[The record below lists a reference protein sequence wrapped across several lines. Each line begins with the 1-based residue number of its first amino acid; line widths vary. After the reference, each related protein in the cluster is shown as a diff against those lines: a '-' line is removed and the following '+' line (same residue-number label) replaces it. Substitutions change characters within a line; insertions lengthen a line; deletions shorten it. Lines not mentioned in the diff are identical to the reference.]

1 MTRLYGQKLA
11 KVAIDECAFFTIDL
25 AALVDDIIR
34 PTLSD
39 LQGQLILCS
48 IPGFVQRGLFWDVV
62 SGKRK
67 GWSLHQWTAF
77 ENPHMEKQFRA
88 DIAEMKEMT
97 PLEAEAF
104 SAKAHRTFGRLEDL
118 SIPTIAA
125 VNGFA
130 LGGGC
135 ELALCCDWIYAS
147 TKAKIGQ
154 PETKLGLIPGFGGTS
169 RLVRRVG
176 LAWAKELVL
185 IAEPIAAEEAA
196 RIGLANRIFEP
207 DELLPAAIAA
217 GAAIAARGPV
227 ATRLAKEIMQQG
239 QDADVRLAHA
249 LEQRAFGL
257 SFASED
263 RIEGTTAFVEK
274 REPDFKGR

>member
-1 MTRLYGQKLA
+1 MADLVRLEKKGAVAIVTIDRPDALNA
-11 KVAIDECAFFTIDL
+11 INAAVVDGFNLAIDEIEADAGIRAVVVTGAGRAFV
-25 AALVDDIIR
+25 A
-34 PTLSD
+34 
-39 LQGQLILCS
+39 G
-48 IPGFVQRGLFWDVV
+48 
-62 SGKRK
+62 
-67 GWSLHQWTAF
+67 
-77 ENPHMEKQFRA
+77 A
-88 DIAEMKEMT
+88 DISEMKGMT

-104 SAKAHRTFGRLEDL
+104 SAKAHRIFGRLEEL
-118 SIPTIAA
+118 PIVTIAA

-185 IAEPIAAEEAA
+185 VAEPIAAADAA
-196 RIGLANRIFEP
+196 NIRLVNRVFEP
-207 DELLPAAIAA
+207 EELLPAAIAA
-217 GAAIAARGPV
+217 GEAVAARGPV
-227 ATRLAKEIMQQG
+227 ATRLAKEVMQQG
-239 QDADVRLAHA
+239 QDADVRTAHA

-257 SFASED
+257 SFASDD
-263 RIEGTTAFVEK
+263 RVEGTTAFVEK
-274 REPDFKGR
+274 RDPSFSGK